1 MPRERGFLQEAR
13 KEINANPGQTA
24 QEIVKRLLEDGRAK
38 SAALN
43 PEMSLA
49 ATLSKHYKDISV
61 TRIRDQGL
69 YRYYPS
75 FYSPAKIA
83 SLPEATG
90 SPSPQ
95 NSVKLELPT
104 HCKEAADA
112 LVTLGKFGSQK
123 EALVWLIS
131 KGVESLKVN

>member
-24 QEIVKRLLEDGRAK
+24 PVIVKRLLEDGRAK

-61 TRIRDQGL
+61 TRTRDQGV

-75 FYSPAKIA
+75 SYSTVKTVD
-83 SLPEATG
+83 LPEVTG
-90 SPSPQ
+90 KPSPQ
-95 NSVKLELPT
+95 NSVTLELPN
-104 HCKEAADA
+104 HCREAADA

-131 KGVESLKVN
+131 KGVESLRVN